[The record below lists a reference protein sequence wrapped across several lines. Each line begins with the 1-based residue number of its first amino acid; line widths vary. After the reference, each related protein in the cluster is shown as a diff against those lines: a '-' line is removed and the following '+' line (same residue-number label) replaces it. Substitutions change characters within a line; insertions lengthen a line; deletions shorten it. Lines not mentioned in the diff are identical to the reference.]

1 MAGAR
6 PFPSGAVMPLL
17 AGKVAVI
24 SGASHPRGIGKA
36 TARLFVA
43 HGARVAILDLDDGLA
58 EAAARDIDPER
69 VLAVRCDVSDPAHCI
84 DAIDRVAAWSSGRI
98 DVLVNNAA
106 ITQKAAFQDISVAN
120 FNNVASVNL
129 GGVFYL
135 SRAVVPRMAA
145 QSSGSIVCM
154 SSMSAQNGG
163 GVFGGAHYCGAKAG
177 VLGLMRAMAKEL
189 GPGGIRVNAIA
200 PGLITTDFS
209 RTGRSDES
217 KDALAQ
223 SWPLQRAGRPHEV
236 AGACLFLASDLSSY
250 ITGTTLDVNGGAC
263 MN

>member
-1 MAGAR
+1 
-6 PFPSGAVMPLL
+6 MPLL

-24 SGASHPRGIGKA
+24 SGASHPKGIGKA

-58 EAAARDIDPER
+58 EAAARDIDPEH
-69 VLAVRCDVSDPAHCI
+69 VLAVRCDVSDPAHCA
-84 DAIDRVAAWSSGRI
+84 DAIDRVAAWSAGRI

-106 ITQKAAFQDISVAN
+106 ITQKAAFQDISVAD
-120 FNNVASVNL
+120 FDKVASVNL

-236 AGACLFLASDLSSY
+236 ASACLFLASDLSSY